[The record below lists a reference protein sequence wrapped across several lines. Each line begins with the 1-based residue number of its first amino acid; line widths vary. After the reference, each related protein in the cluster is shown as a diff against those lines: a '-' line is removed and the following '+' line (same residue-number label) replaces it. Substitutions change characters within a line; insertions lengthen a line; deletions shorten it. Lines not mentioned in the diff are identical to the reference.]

1 MVYGQKSYAV
11 LLAICCISSSY
22 ASKDADSD
30 RVAYKKLALRVQA
43 LEIAMGL
50 DECEDVEK
58 RLVVEKIEHFIAE
71 LKALRKDCFAKL
83 KSVRKE
89 IKIHAGDISKI
100 KREFKAVSQALGSP
114 VILQT
119 IGFGAKT
126 VFAFIV
132 ELSNR
137 IASIEAAIKES
148 HSVADSSAESS
159 DPEITVSE
167 SMIA

>member
-1 MVYGQKSYAV
+1 MVYVQKSYAV
-11 LLAICCISSSY
+11 LLAICCISSLY

-30 RVAYKKLALRVQA
+30 RAAYKKLALRVQA

-58 RLVVEKIEHFIAE
+58 RLVVDKIEHFISE

-114 VILQT
+114 AILQT

-132 ELSNR
+132 ELSKR
-137 IASIEAAIKES
+137 IASIEAAISTVES
-148 HSVADSSAESS
+148 IVESTDHESVISS
-159 DPEITVSE
+159 T
-167 SMIA
+167 